1 MCAAF
6 QAQLRASARGPGHEA
21 GDLRRLLELY
31 RGWHARFFPELPFE
45 LFVEKLEALGGAARQ
60 ELRLMRRREVHGERF
75 GEDVDAAAREEE
87 EEEEGNAGFA
97 EAAGRANAAAAAA
110 ARPPPL
116 EKTEEDMLIEMG
128 LEEDDEDELEELMGM

>member
-75 GEDVDAAAREEE
+75 GEDVDAAAREG

-110 ARPPPL
+110 ARPPPR
-116 EKTEEDMLIEMG
+116 ERTEEDMLIEMG